1 MTHLRHPTPAPGE
14 KAGGHAVRSVT
25 IARATPET
33 QNAKGGQCHE
43 FHDAEALDALKKSV
57 CAQSKGPRQRWG
69 LERLLY

>member
-1 MTHLRHPTPAPGE
+1 MMHLCHPTLAPGE

-43 FHDAEALDALKKSV
+43 FHDAEAL
-57 CAQSKGPRQRWG
+57 
-69 LERLLY
+69 ERP